1 MKRGIVMAICIS
13 TGVYAQELVL
23 STSLEPVH
31 ALTIRAGIAGQVV
44 SIPVQEGQH
53 VVRGDTLIVLENQ
66 ELTLDAKTAAIELKK
81 SQAHLHR
88 ARAMR
93 QHGLISTE
101 QMEAVEFESRVTELH
116 HLALKINLERLFIR
130 APVDGLVSV
139 VSVKTGDWVTEQ
151 AEVACIIDPE
161 DLQAYLY
168 VPEDRLRE
176 IKQGMPV
183 QAVPVGA
190 GGIAFAGEITRIS
203 PVIDPENGTCK
214 VIATFPGAGKQ
225 VKPGRMVDVHFG
237 ATIAASRDKEMNGQ

>member
-1 MKRGIVMAICIS
+1 MRGIVMTLLFS
-13 TGVYAQELVL
+13 TGAFAQEFVL

-44 SIPVQEGQH
+44 SISVQEGQQ

-66 ELTLDAKTAAIELKK
+66 ELTLDAKTAAIDLKK
-81 SQAHLHR
+81 SQVHLHR

-93 QHGLISTE
+93 QHGLISVE
-101 QMEAVEFESRVTELH
+101 QMEAVEFENRVTELH
-116 HLALKINLERLFIR
+116 HLALQINLDRLFIR
-130 APVDGLVSV
+130 APLNGLVSV

-161 DLQAYLY
+161 DLQAFLF
-168 VPEDRLRE
+168 VPEDQLQK

-203 PVIDPENGTCK
+203 PVIDPENGNCK
-214 VIATFPGAGKQ
+214 VLATFPGAGKH

-237 ATIAASRDKEMNGQ
+237 ATIAASRDKEINGQ